1 MLKTVNVDVCPISIA
16 IAISISNFTLLS
28 LHNLAVTPPSR
39 GNTVFAKKTEL
50 GSTIFSIIYLLQYF
64 FHRKTQFDG

>member
-16 IAISISNFTLLS
+16 TEISISNFTLLS

-39 GNTVFAKKTEL
+39 GNTVMEKKTEL
-50 GSTIFSIIYLLQYF
+50 
-64 FHRKTQFDG
+64 